1 MKEVVK
7 EEQKPKEKKPKKEKK
22 TFSPVHKKDR
32 HEGLDDFAKYESL
45 LNKKTKRKNTKS
57 VKKEAPKTEEKKEE
71 KPAENVEAPK
81 AE

>member
-1 MKEVVK
+1 MK